1 MTESTSPLSMTV
13 DQRQQLLA
21 WFEQPLAKSLLAC
34 EAERLR
40 ALLPGLYASNVL
52 QLGPMGGIDLFESCN
67 APQRILLDTIPGS
80 RDCSVQALPENLPFD
95 HNSIDMVLLPHTL
108 DFCVDPHQVLREV
121 GRVLMPES
129 HVVIL
134 GFNPYSFWGL
144 KRSLVR
150 PRRRQA
156 PWNGH
161 FISLHRMK
169 DWLKLLQ
176 FEVTHG
182 SMMYY
187 RPPMQKT
194 TSLDRLR
201 ALDKLGDRWWPM
213 MGGAYLLAAKK
224 RVEGMTPIQSR
235 WKLSVVRANGV
246 APEAATRGIAAKQA
260 DRKKTLG

>member
-1 MTESTSPLSMTV
+1 MNESTSPLGMTLEMREQV
-13 DQRQQLLA
+13 SS
-21 WFEQPLAKSLLAC
+21 WFEQPLGRSLLAC

-52 QLGPMGGIDLFESCN
+52 QLGRLGGIDLFESCN
-67 APQRILLDTIPGS
+67 APQRFLLESSPVSGDSGV
-80 RDCSVQALPENLPFD
+80 RALPESLPFE

-108 DFCVDPHQVLREV
+108 DFCLDPHPVLREV
-121 GRVLMPES
+121 ERVLMPES
-129 HVVIL
+129 HIVIL

-144 KRSLVR
+144 KRSMI
-150 PRRRQA
+150 RRSRRHA

-161 FISLHRMK
+161 FIGVHRMK

-187 RPPMQKT
+187 RPPLQKSA
-194 TSLDRLR
+194 SLDRFR
-201 ALDKLGDRWWPM
+201 VLDKLGDRWWPM

-224 RVEGMTPIQSR
+224 RVEGMTPIQPR
-235 WKLSVVRANGV
+235 WKLSVVRSGKA
-246 APEAATRGIAAKQA
+246 APEAATRGIAAKKPDGKQA
-260 DRKKTLG
+260 LG